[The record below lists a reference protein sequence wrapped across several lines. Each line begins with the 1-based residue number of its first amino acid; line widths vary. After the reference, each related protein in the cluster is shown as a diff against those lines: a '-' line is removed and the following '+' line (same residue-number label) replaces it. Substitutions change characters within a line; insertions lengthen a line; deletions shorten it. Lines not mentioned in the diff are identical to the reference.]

1 MTLVAKSV
9 IVFGGSGFLGSY
21 LVSELLEK
29 RYRVVVADVQKSA
42 FNPKAIFEKCD
53 ILDTAQIKNVFER
66 HEIEYV
72 YNLAGFANMEDAS
85 SNPVD
90 SITLNVIGN
99 LNILEGAKRKKVKR
113 YLYASS
119 AYAMSEKGS
128 FYGISKLCSEKI
140 IEEYQSKY
148 ALDFTIIRFGSVYS
162 ERPFHNNYIFNLVK
176 QAVREKRIVHP
187 GDGEELREYIH
198 AADAAKLS
206 VQLLSDNNFVN
217 EHVILTGVEP
227 IKRKQLFQM
236 IKEIL
241 GDDLEIVLGASGYK
255 DHYKL
260 TPYSFHPT
268 ISKKFVANPFIDLG
282 QGILECIRSVHSEQA
297 YE

>member
-1 MTLVAKSV
+1 
-9 IVFGGSGFLGSY
+9 
-21 LVSELLEK
+21 
-29 RYRVVVADVQKSA
+29 
-42 FNPKAIFEKCD
+42 
-53 ILDTAQIKNVFER
+53 
-66 HEIEYV
+66 
-72 YNLAGFANMEDAS
+72 
-85 SNPVD
+85 
-90 SITLNVIGN
+90 
-99 LNILEGAKRKKVKR
+99 
-113 YLYASS
+113 
-119 AYAMSEKGS
+119 
-128 FYGISKLCSEKI
+128 
-140 IEEYQSKY
+140 
-148 ALDFTIIRFGSVYS
+148 VYS

-176 QAVREKRIVHP
+176 KAVQEKKIVHP

-241 GDDLEIVLGASGYK
+241 GDDLEIVFEASGYN

-268 ISKKFVANPFIDLG
+268 ISKKFVSNPFIDLG
-282 QGILECIRSVHSEQA
+282 QGILECIRSVHSERA

>member
-1 MTLVAKSV
+1 M
-9 IVFGGSGFLGSY
+9 GSY
-21 LVSELLEK
+21 LVSELLLEGFHVIVGDINETGYNK
-29 RYRVVVADVQKSA
+29 EAV
-42 FNPKAIFEKCD
+42 FEKCD
-53 ILDTAQIKNVFER
+53 ILDPLRVKAVFDKYDFEF
-66 HEIEYV
+66 V
-72 YNLAGFANMEDAS
+72 YNLAGFANLEEAS
-85 SNPVD
+85 GSPVNT
-90 SITLNVIGN
+90 IHLNIIGN
-99 LNILEGAKRKKVKR
+99 LNILEAAKNHRVKR

-119 AYAMSEKGS
+119 AYAMTDKGS
-128 FYGISKLCSEKI
+128 FYGISKLSSEKI
-140 IEEYQSKY
+140 IEEYKSRYDQDY
-148 ALDFTIIRFGSVYS
+148 TIIRFGSVYS
-162 ERPFHNNYIFNLVK
+162 ERPFSNNYIYNLVHK
-176 QAVREKRIVHP
+176 AIREKRIIHP

-206 VQLLSDNNFVN
+206 VLLLEDKKFVN

-236 IKEIL
+236 INEIL
-241 GDDLEIVLGASGYK
+241 GDNLEIVLEASGYH

-282 QGILECIRSVHSEQA
+282 QGILECIKSVHSENK

>member
-1 MTLVAKSV
+1 MASGVV
-9 IVFGGSGFLGSY
+9 VFGGSGFLGSY
-21 LVSELLEK
+21 LVSELLNMG
-29 RYRVVVADVQKSA
+29 YRVVIADVRPSA
-42 FNPKAIFEKCD
+42 FNQEVPHEQCD
-53 ILDTAQIKNVFER
+53 ILDTSRVNAVLER
-66 HEIEYV
+66 HQPEFV
-72 YNLAGFANMEDAS
+72 FNLAGFANMEDAA

-99 LNILEGAKRKKVKR
+99 LNVLEAARKAKIGR

-119 AYAMSEKGS
+119 AYAMSQKGS
-128 FYGISKLCSEKI
+128 FYGIGKLCSEKI
-140 IEEYQSKY
+140 IEEYRSKY
-148 ALDFTIIRFGSVYS
+148 GLDFTIIRYGSVYS
-162 ERPFHNNYIFNLVK
+162 ERPFYNNYIYNLVK
-176 QAVREKRIVHP
+176 GAVLEKRIVHP
-187 GDGEELREYIH
+187 GDGEEVREYIH

-206 VQLLSDNNFVN
+206 VQLLSDNKFVN

-241 GDDLEIVLGASGYK
+241 GDDLEIVLESSGYK
-255 DHYKL
+255 EHYKL

-282 QGILECIRSVHSEQA
+282 QGILECIRSVHSERGV
-297 YE
+297 